1 MKTYNRGIDG
11 SNMERVM
18 GMYESSLLIVSIF
31 SVTQAHLS
39 AKNEE
44 GAESI

>member
-1 MKTYNRGIDG
+1 MKTQNRGKDG
-11 SNMERVM
+11 RKVARVT

-39 AKNEE
+39 AESEE